1 MDPCGGK
8 NFPDLGKREVLAV
21 LTRLPVAARKEG
33 RRFRFTRRTL
43 PRGPCSMEQQREKR
57 KERRNINAKAKRWVG
72 LFKSS
77 RAGRNLV
84 VQGMYYGS
92 FRYWLYSTFINK
104 RAINKIASNAA
115 RLLWSREPDLTKDT
129 RYRRWIRATTAIGP
143 KSKGGV
149 SEMDW
154 ACHVDG
160 FMAEWVLKY
169 IQPGYASWKHVLD
182 AMILQDRKRHEKFIE
197 ERSILFC
204 ELARRDKMRILKGI
218 PRKAIYIKRCIYAF
232 WELKLELD
240 ESRFDS
246 LSGESP
252 WRSPRVQVQ
261 LPKPTQKYMSTTLE
275 VTQFSDLV
283 KKETGKLLK
292 RS

>member
-1 MDPCGGK
+1 MWW
-8 NFPDLGKREVLAV
+8 
-21 LTRLPVAARKEG
+21 
-33 RRFRFTRRTL
+33 
-43 PRGPCSMEQQREKR
+43 EK
-57 KERRNINAKAKRWVG
+57 KVDAINAKAKRWVG

-104 RAINKIASNAA
+104 RTINKIASNAA
-115 RLLWSREPDLTKDT
+115 RLLCSREPDLTKDT

-143 KSKGGV
+143 KSKGCV
-149 SEMDW
+149 NEMDL

-204 ELARRDKMRILKGI
+204 ELARHIAPRD
-218 PRKAIYIKRCIYAF
+218 PV
-232 WELKLELD
+232 
-240 ESRFDS
+240 
-246 LSGESP
+246 P
-252 WRSPRVQVQ
+252 PH
-261 LPKPTQKYMSTTLE
+261 
-275 VTQFSDLV
+275 LV
-283 KKETGKLLK
+283 HP
-292 RS
+292 